1 MKKFTLILTVAAA
14 ALVMVSCGNRN
25 AKKAAEATVETEA
38 VEVVTEAAA
47 ACPCTECNCDPCTCA
62 ENCTEECAEACAA
75 EACPAEAAATTAEA
89 QTK

>member
-25 AKKAAEATVETEA
+25 AKKAAEAVEVEA
-38 VEVVTEAAA
+38 VATEAAA
-47 ACPCTECNCDPCTCA
+47 TECPCTECNCDPCTCNEA
-62 ENCTEECAEACAA
+62 TTEETTAA
-75 EACPAEAAATTAEA
+75 TEDAAATAETSDVAEA

>member
-25 AKKAAEATVETEA
+25 AKKAAEAAAVEA
-38 VEVVTEAAA
+38 VATEEVCTEAAEA
-47 ACPCTECNCDPCTCA
+47 TEAT
-62 ENCTEECAEACAA
+62 TEETTAA
-75 EACPAEAAATTAEA
+75 TEDAAATAETRDVAEA